1 MLQLMRTIGL
11 SISTEG
17 WLGEALLVVE
27 GGFVGDRLLGKLF
40 PLYDVMIA
48 FFNLSMYR
56 NIISSESNLNHI
68 THFNLSKLTILSQVP
83 RLNV

>member
-17 WLGEALLVVE
+17 WLGEALPVVE
-27 GGFVGDRLLGKLF
+27 DGFVGDRLLGKPF

-48 FFNLSMYR
+48 FISSMYR
-56 NIISSESNLNHI
+56 NIISSESNSNHI
-68 THFNLSKLTILSQVP
+68 THLNLSKLTMLS
-83 RLNV
+83 